1 MVPGIDSFREK
12 FKDYTDYYTIIG
24 GTACDILLSE
34 ADLPFRATKD
44 IDMILIME
52 DNFPE
57 FASVFWEY
65 IKEGGYKCGW
75 KNEQNM
81 HLYRFTEGKFG
92 YPTMIELFSR
102 KPGYHLEIEEGIIP
116 IHIDD
121 DTSSLSAILL
131 NDDFYK
137 FMMSGR
143 RVVDGIGVLGA
154 EHLIPFKM
162 YAWINLLDRK
172 RAGEHVNEKD
182 LKKHKYDV
190 FRLLQIVTAGTKVE
204 SEGLVTESIH
214 RYVEEISAVD
224 ESEVRLLQM
233 GMPFDRDRGRG
244 VVEGDLLVRKLLQ
257 VCISILGDGVMRVLV
272 IPDIHLKPWIFDRT
286 EKILRDG
293 KTDRAVCLMDMPDD
307 WNMEFQIERYK
318 ETFDRAIAFAEDY
331 PDTLWCYG
339 NHDVSY
345 SWGRL
350 ETGYSPYAER
360 TVMSKLEELE
370 NRLKSPVQINIMHRI
385 DNVLF
390 SHGGLTADFLRWLN
404 KDLLD
409 ADIEEVIAA
418 VNDAPHNYLWNDE
431 SPLWFR
437 PQYETREIF
446 RADIYKQVV
455 GHTPV
460 ERIFEKDGIISTDVF
475 STYRDGRQIGESA
488 MMVIDSETGKYEK
501 IEVMGKLGV

>member
-190 FRLLQIVTAGTKVE
+190 FRLLQIVTTGIKVE
-204 SEGLVTESIH
+204 SEGLVTECIH
-214 RYVEEISAVD
+214 RYIEEISAVD
-224 ESEVRLLQM
+224 ESEIRLLQM
-233 GMPFDRDRGRG
+233 GMPFDRDRGVELLKEICLSNLICYLLYQQISFIQSLRYQHLLAHKKSSLRILSLPTILKENILFVIEA
-244 VVEGDLLVRKLLQ
+244 VVQ
-257 VCISILGDGVMRVLV
+257 
-272 IPDIHLKPWIFDRT
+272 
-286 EKILRDG
+286 KI
-293 KTDRAVCLMDMPDD
+293 
-307 WNMEFQIERYK
+307 
-318 ETFDRAIAFAEDY
+318 
-331 PDTLWCYG
+331 
-339 NHDVSY
+339 
-345 SWGRL
+345 
-350 ETGYSPYAER
+350 YAAR
-360 TVMSKLEELE
+360 
-370 NRLKSPVQINIMHRI
+370 
-385 DNVLF
+385 F
-390 SHGGLTADFLRWLN
+390 SCN
-404 KDLLD
+404 
-409 ADIEEVIAA
+409 
-418 VNDAPHNYLWNDE
+418 
-431 SPLWFR
+431 
-437 PQYETREIF
+437 
-446 RADIYKQVV
+446 
-455 GHTPV
+455 
-460 ERIFEKDGIISTDVF
+460 F
-475 STYRDGRQIGESA
+475 S
-488 MMVIDSETGKYEK
+488 
-501 IEVMGKLGV
+501 